1 MERKYPLSRG
11 LPSEPSVVKTYFVK
25 NTKIQFD
32 IREGSIIGYKGDV
45 LVNACNRGGVTG
57 FGLDGA
63 LNNAAGPELKA
74 TRKKNGVRKV
84 FLLVLCVS
92 RMVSALECDGY
103 YTRRVLP
110 IDFTK
115 AKKNR
120 NGTRRMN
127 FFDNV
132 M

>member
-1 MERKYPLSRG
+1 MGVVPDCKDKNLMISRKRKDYYEYLRKCRTYGDSIAQHGYEHKYDSISRG
-11 LPSEPSVVKTYFVK
+11 IYG
-25 NTKIQFD
+25 NTKNSEFA
-32 IREGSIIGYKGDV
+32 GHVYKKQ
-45 LVNACNRGGVTG
+45 L
-57 FGLDGA
+57 
-63 LNNAAGPELKA
+63 E
-74 TRKKNGVRKV
+74 KKNGARKV